1 MNVKERTIIPVLA
14 MAMLFHACSQPT
26 DTVEE
31 VVNDGKVSIENGK
44 GERDSLTYK
53 CLGCKEYIKKKKIF
67 DKIATHASELT
78 KEGLKFP
85 LSYEPKSM
93 ELTIVKD
100 GSFIDVDDNKKMK
113 NITQV
118 FSKIKYVAK
127 NAYGNELEEESI
139 QTFYLEGDKVVN
151 IAGEIKLPKLQFDAG
166 FINRSLNGEYGASEF
181 IEFTPMKDKSIMIK
195 SSLSCVEKGALIQIN
210 LENGVV
216 VELNSWNDF
225 NCDGNSYYHWFND
238 EQIAQLKSSKIKFLF
253 FYSDSE
259 SVMVDVAKNQRD
271 YFMQLFTLY

>member
-31 VVNDGKVSIENGK
+31 VVNDGQVSIENGK

-118 FSKIKYVAK
+118 FSKINYVAK

>member
-1 MNVKERTIIPVLA
+1 MNVKKRTIIPVLA

-26 DTVEE
+26 DTVEV

-53 CLGCKEYIKKKKIF
+53 CLGCKEYIKTKKIF

-118 FSKIKYVAK
+118 FSKINYVAK

-139 QTFYLEGDKVVN
+139 HTFYLEGDKVVN
-151 IAGEIKLPKLQFDAG
+151 IAGELKLPKLQFDAG
-166 FINRSLNGEYGASEF
+166 CINRSLNGEYGASEF

-253 FYSDSE
+253 FYSDGE

>member
-31 VVNDGKVSIENGK
+31 VVNDGQVSIENGK

-118 FSKIKYVAK
+118 FSKINYVAK

-253 FYSDSE
+253 FYSDGE
-259 SVMVDVAKNQRD
+259 SVMVDVVKNQRD